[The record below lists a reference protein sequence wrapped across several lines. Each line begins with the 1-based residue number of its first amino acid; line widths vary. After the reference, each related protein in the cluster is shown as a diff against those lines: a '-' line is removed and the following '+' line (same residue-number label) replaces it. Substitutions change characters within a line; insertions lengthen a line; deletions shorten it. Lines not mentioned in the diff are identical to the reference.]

1 MRTDIRSFIA
11 KVLSVDPRVGT
22 VTLSTPSRKVE
33 DWKLRRA
40 EWEIQRL
47 CPGLTYMFSSEDSG
61 GTTTGGITRRLRAW
75 APEPPDR
82 KQITRFI
89 ELCGGK
95 PTMTRGITGEALL
108 ADAGAA
114 LKRKGAPQEVVQAA
128 ERWLPAGWA
137 ALSMA
142 CLEAGARQ
150 AETEELLSA
159 LIERECPPQDYVAWL
174 SVHGFSLALEG
185 DLTAKFEVFD
195 RLVTAGNSSTDRIE
209 AAAVRALVINERNGH
224 TWMRYGVLQHRVSS
238 DTGAN
243 SDEVHKVLFEARK
256 ENFRFLKEDVDD
268 GRGGTKSVFFVTRR
282 QIAVYENICVNGF
295 YAQVQRPL
303 VSRLALNG
311 EAKQLSDDQLA
322 AAEHIASHPLTV
334 LVGPAGSGK
343 TTVAKAIAKS
353 IVADDK
359 SVALTATTG
368 QAAKVL
374 DAKTGTTLHSFL
386 RATPGKERGYQTAQV
401 DLLVVDECSMMDT
414 SLSSPLGSYMGN
426 GLAERVVLVGDQY
439 QIPPV
444 GAGAVLRDIIES
456 REIAPFVVRLDKVRR
471 VKRGKRSEIL
481 ALANALRAGQ
491 PLPDLAGSEEIEVV
505 PIGDDYVQTANAI
518 AEMVVGEDDWMIL
531 SAMYNSPLGV
541 YQLGQRVRD
550 RVLGK
555 STDPWMPGER
565 IVQRRNWRTDPD
577 DRDSPV
583 IPNGT
588 FGVIDKVG
596 SDGSLSVVYDDGT
609 HAQIDARKAA
619 HGRGL
624 IEPAFALTVHRAQ
637 GGQAKTVIVVVDPA
651 GASMWKDR
659 SIGYTAVTR
668 ARERLVIVGDPSI
681 LRGQD
686 GERAMDK
693 RQTGLPSR
701 LRRKFQDGNQPSS
714 QGRSQMRKGGR
725 K

>member
-1 MRTDIRSFIA
+1 MKSDIRSFVA
-11 KVLSVDPRVGT
+11 KVLSVDPRVGA
-22 VTLSTPSRKVE
+22 VTLSTPSRKSE

-47 CPGLTYMFSSEDSG
+47 CPGLTYVFSSDNNGQTSG
-61 GTTTGGITRRLRAW
+61 GGTKVLRAW

-82 KQITRFI
+82 KQLTRFA

-95 PTMTRGITGEALL
+95 PTMTRGVTGEALL
-108 ADAGAA
+108 ADAGAE
-114 LKRKGAPQEVVQAA
+114 LKKNGAPQEVVLAA
-128 ERWLPAGWA
+128 ERWLPAGWG
-137 ALSMA
+137 ALSRA

-159 LIERECPPQDYVAWL
+159 LIERRCAPQDYVAWL
-174 SVHGFSLALEG
+174 SVHGFSLALDG
-185 DLTAKFEVFD
+185 DLSAKFEVFD

-209 AAAVRALVINERNGH
+209 AAAVRALVTNERFGH
-224 TWMRYGVLQHRVSS
+224 TWMRYGVLQNRVAN
-238 DTGAN
+238 DTGA
-243 SDEVHKVLFEARK
+243 STDDVHKVLFEARK

-268 GRGGTKSVFFVTRR
+268 GKGGTKKANFITRR
-282 QIAVYENICVNGF
+282 QMAVYENIFADGL
-295 YAQVQRPL
+295 YKQVQRLL
-303 VSRLALNG
+303 VSRLTLNG
-311 EAKQLSDDQLA
+311 EAKKLSDDQLA

-353 IVADDK
+353 IVADDR
-359 SVALTATTG
+359 SVAFTATTG
-368 QAAKVL
+368 QAARVL

-386 RATPGKERGYQTAQV
+386 RATPGIESGYQTEPV
-401 DLLVVDECSMMDT
+401 DLLIVDECSMMDT
-414 SLSSPLGSYMGN
+414 SLSSPLGSYLGQ
-426 GLAERVVLVGDQY
+426 GLAERVILVGDQY

-456 REIAPFVVRLDKVRR
+456 KEIAPYVVRLDKVRR
-471 VKRGKRSEIL
+471 VTRGKRSEIL

-491 PLPDLAGSEEIEVV
+491 PLPDLASSEEIEVV

-518 AEMVVGEDDWMIL
+518 AEMVVGETDWMIL

-565 IVQRRNWRTDPD
+565 IVQKRSWKTDPD
-577 DRDSPV
+577 DDDSPIV
-583 IPNGT
+583 PNGT
-588 FGVIDKVG
+588 FGVIEKVG
-596 SDGSLSVVYDDGT
+596 SDGSLAVVYDDGT
-609 HAQIDARKAA
+609 RAQIDARKAT

-637 GGQAKTVIVVVDPA
+637 GGQAKTVIVIVDPA
-651 GASMWKDR
+651 GMNMWKDR

-681 LRGQD
+681 LAGAD
-686 GERAMDK
+686 GGRAMDN
-693 RQTGLPSR
+693 RQTGFPSR
-701 LRRKFQDGNQPSS
+701 LRRKFQSGNQLPS
-714 QGRSQMRKGGR
+714 QGRSQNRKGGQ